1 MRAGF
6 ALPQLGPA
14 AGPEGAVKAA
24 QQAETL
30 GYASVWVIERL
41 LYPLH
46 PQTPYPG
53 TPDGSLP
60 EVYKRV
66 FDPLAMLAFV
76 AARTRRIALG
86 TSVLDMP
93 YYNPVMLARQLTAID
108 VLSGGRLRVGFG
120 QGWSKDEYDAVG
132 VAPKE
137 LGRRADEFI
146 QVLKA
151 IWTTDPVEF
160 QGRFFRVPRSSI
172 QPKPIQRPHPPIYL
186 AAYAPSALR
195 RAATLANGWNP
206 AGLPLDA
213 LRQMMAGLKQMAQA
227 AGRNAAS
234 VEVIVRANVTVT
246 EKPLGRDRSVFDG
259 TMEQIKEDVAA
270 VQQLGVDEIIL
281 DPTFSPG
288 VRSEQDFLTM
298 MERLRSVV

>member
-14 AGPEGAVKAA
+14 AGPEGVVKVA

-66 FDPLAMLAFV
+66 FDPLATLAFV
-76 AARTRRIALG
+76 AARTSRIAL
-86 TSVLDMP
+86 
-93 YYNPVMLARQLTAID
+93 
-108 VLSGGRLRVGFG
+108 
-120 QGWSKDEYDAVG
+120 
-132 VAPKE
+132 
-137 LGRRADEFI
+137 
-146 QVLKA
+146 
-151 IWTTDPVEF
+151 
-160 QGRFFRVPRSSI
+160 
-172 QPKPIQRPHPPIYL
+172 
-186 AAYAPSALR
+186 
-195 RAATLANGWNP
+195 
-206 AGLPLDA
+206 
-213 LRQMMAGLKQMAQA
+213 
-227 AGRNAAS
+227 
-234 VEVIVRANVTVT
+234 
-246 EKPLGRDRSVFDG
+246 G

-270 VQQLGVDEIIL
+270 AQQLGVHEIIL

-288 VRSEQDFLTM
+288 VRSEQDFLAM

>member
-6 ALPQLGPA
+6 ALPHLGPA
-14 AGPEGAVKAA
+14 AGAEAVVKVA

-53 TPDGSLP
+53 TSGGPWP
-60 EVYKRV
+60 EVYKRC
-66 FDPLAMLAFV
+66 FDPLATLAFV
-76 AARTRRIALG
+76 AGRTSRIALG

-108 VLSGGRLRVGFG
+108 VFSGGRLRVGLG
-120 QGWSKDEYDAVG
+120 QGWSKDEYDAAG
-132 VAPKE
+132 VVPKR

-160 QGRFFRVPRSSI
+160 QGTFFRVPRSTI
-172 QPKPIQRPHPPIYL
+172 QPKPVQRPHPPIYL
-186 AAYAPSALR
+186 AAYAPSALQ
-195 RAATLANGWNP
+195 RAATRANGWNP
-206 AGLPLDA
+206 VGLPLDA
-213 LRQMMAGLKQMAQA
+213 LRQMTGSLKQMAQA
-227 AGRNAAS
+227 AGRDAAS
-234 VEVIVRANVTVT
+234 VEVIVRANVIVT
-246 EKPLGRDRSVFDG
+246 DEPLGRDRGMFAGSL
-259 TMEQIKEDVAA
+259 EQIKEDAA
-270 VQQLGVDEIIL
+270 AAQQLGVDEIIL

-288 VRSEQDFLTM
+288 VRTDQDFLTM
-298 MERLRSVV
+298 AERLRSIV